1 MLERAAFSLVVAC
14 GYPDE
19 IEPRSVMT
27 IKTERW
33 IERKQADGVDSSLR
47 AGQDF
52 SLGLLSGPARTST
65 HFAPER
71 RSRSRNL
78 RLRPRSS
85 EVRGLESTGFGA
97 GGVCWNVSQR

>member
-19 IEPRSVMT
+19 IEPRSVIT
-27 IKTERW
+27 IKIELW
-33 IERKQADGVDSSLR
+33 IDRKQADDVDSSLR

-52 SLGLLSGPARTST
+52 SLGLLSRPARTST

-71 RSRSRNL
+71 RSGKKSAPAAAIL
-78 RLRPRSS
+78 
-85 EVRGLESTGFGA
+85 
-97 GGVCWNVSQR
+97 GGTRARINWIR